1 MPTLLENTKDMII
14 AAFLGL
20 PLMIIAYTFFIGF
33 GLGNVGM
40 IMLFVGHAVV
50 IPVLT
55 PLLHLLTGRLFNPVP
70 GKDVCKL
77 VPSAASSTPTSIPQ
91 FFSRYVGTSTSIS
104 GYTNI
109 YPSYWATH
117 VVFFASYL
125 ITNAVYLYLQDA
137 DANAPDRKVKLRKE
151 QALTS
156 IVVTSI
162 VLLLILY
169 ARIVATGGCE
179 TFIGIIIALLAGGG
193 AGFGWY
199 YLASLCGIRAS
210 DVFGIA
216 GRMIPLGAK
225 QPPPLLC
232 STVGT

>member
-1 MPTLLENTKDMII
+1 MPTLLENTKDMAI

-40 IMLFVGHAVV
+40 IMLFVGHSII
-50 IPVLT
+50 IPILL
-55 PLLHLLTGRLFNPVP
+55 PILHLLTGRLFNPAP

-77 VPSAASSTPTSIPQ
+77 VPSASSGSSILQ
-91 FFSRYVGTSTSIS
+91 
-104 GYTNI
+104 TNI

-137 DANAPDRKVKLRKE
+137 DTNAPDRKVKLRKE

-169 ARIVATGGCE
+169 GRIVATGGCE
-179 TFIGIIIALLAGGG
+179 SFVGIVLALLVGGG

-225 QPPPLLC
+225 EPPPLLC
-232 STVGT
+232 SK

>member
-1 MPTLLENTKDMII
+1 MATLLENTKDMAI

-40 IMLFVGHAVV
+40 IMLFVGHAIV
-50 IPVLT
+50 IPILT
-55 PLLHLLTGRLFNPVP
+55 PILHLLTGRLFNPSP

-77 VPSAASSTPTSIPQ
+77 VPSAATS
-91 FFSRYVGTSTSIS
+91 GL
-104 GYTNI
+104 TNI

-137 DANAPDRKVKLRKE
+137 DLNAADNKVKLRKE

-169 ARIVATGGCE
+169 GRIAATGGCE
-179 TFIGIIIALLAGGG
+179 TFMGILLALLAGGG

-232 STVGT
+232 TK

>member
-1 MPTLLENTKDMII
+1 MPTLLENTKDMAI

-40 IMLFVGHAVV
+40 IMLFVGHAIV
-50 IPVLT
+50 IPILT
-55 PLLHLLTGRLFNPVP
+55 PILHLITGRLFTLSPE
-70 GKDVCKL
+70 KDVCKL
-77 VPSAASSTPTSIPQ
+77 VPSAASSTATSIPS
-91 FFSRYVGTSTSIS
+91 FLSRYVGTSTSIS

-137 DANAPDRKVKLRKE
+137 DPNAADNKVKLRKE

-169 ARIVATGGCE
+169 GRIVATGGCE
-179 TFIGIIIALLAGGG
+179 TFMGIILALLAGGG